1 MIFTHHHTRS
11 LKNISNMEDKMNKSQ
26 KTQKTF
32 SFDFDVTVKKRF
44 RRMSISALT
53 EEEAL
58 LKAKR
63 IIQDSIDGDIVSFGE
78 KRITR
83 RKTTQPVVLLGGA
96 V

>member
-1 MIFTHHHTRS
+1 
-11 LKNISNMEDKMNKSQ
+11 MNKS
-26 KTQKTF
+26 QKTF
-32 SFDFDVTVKKRF
+32 SFDFDVTVQKRF

-63 IIQDSIDGDIVSFGE
+63 IIQDSIDGNIVSYGE

-83 RKTTQPVVLLGGA
+83 KKASQSVPISA

>member
-1 MIFTHHHTRS
+1 
-11 LKNISNMEDKMNKSQ
+11 MEDKMNKSQ

-32 SFDFDVTVKKRF
+32 SFDFDVMVQKRF

-58 LKAKR
+58 SKAKR
-63 IIQDSIDGDIVSFGE
+63 IIQDSIDGNIVSFGE

-83 RKTTQPVVLLGGA
+83 KKASQPVPISA

>member
-1 MIFTHHHTRS
+1 
-11 LKNISNMEDKMNKSQ
+11 MEDEMNKSQ

-58 LKAKR
+58 SKAKR
-63 IIQDSIDGDIVSFGE
+63 IIQDSIDGNIVSYGE

>member
-1 MIFTHHHTRS
+1 
-11 LKNISNMEDKMNKSQ
+11 MNKS
-26 KTQKTF
+26 QKTF
-32 SFDFDVTVKKRF
+32 SFDFDVTVQKRF

-63 IIQDSIDGDIVSFGE
+63 IIQDSIDGNIVSYGE

-83 RKTTQPVVLLGGA
+83 KKASQSVHINA

>member
-1 MIFTHHHTRS
+1 
-11 LKNISNMEDKMNKSQ
+11 MNKSQ

-63 IIQDSIDGDIVSFGE
+63 IIQDSIDGDIVSFVE

-83 RKTTQPVVLLGGA
+83 KKASQPVPISA

>member
-1 MIFTHHHTRS
+1 
-11 LKNISNMEDKMNKSQ
+11 MNKSQ

-83 RKTTQPVVLLGGA
+83 KKDSRHVFIGA

>member
-1 MIFTHHHTRS
+1 
-11 LKNISNMEDKMNKSQ
+11 MEDEMNKS
-26 KTQKTF
+26 QKTF
-32 SFDFDVTVKKRF
+32 SFDFDVTVQKRF

-63 IIQDSIDGDIVSFGE
+63 IIQDSIDGNIVSYGE

-83 RKTTQPVVLLGGA
+83 KKASQSVPINA

>member
-1 MIFTHHHTRS
+1 
-11 LKNISNMEDKMNKSQ
+11 MEDKMNKSR

-63 IIQDSIDGDIVSFGE
+63 IIHDSIDGDIVSFGE

-83 RKTTQPVVLLGGA
+83 RKASQPVPISA

>member
-1 MIFTHHHTRS
+1 
-11 LKNISNMEDKMNKSQ
+11 MEDEMNKS
-26 KTQKTF
+26 QKTF
-32 SFDFDVTVKKRF
+32 SFDFDVTVQKRF

-83 RKTTQPVVLLGGA
+83 KKASQPVPISA

>member
-1 MIFTHHHTRS
+1 
-11 LKNISNMEDKMNKSQ
+11 MNKS
-26 KTQKTF
+26 QKTF
-32 SFDFDVTVKKRF
+32 SFDFDVTVQKRF

-63 IIQDSIDGDIVSFGE
+63 IIQDSIDGNIVSYGE

-83 RKTTQPVVLLGGA
+83 KKASQSVPINA

>member
-1 MIFTHHHTRS
+1 
-11 LKNISNMEDKMNKSQ
+11 MNTSQ

-44 RRMSISALT
+44 RRMSICALT

-58 LKAKR
+58 SKAKR

-78 KRITR
+78 KLITR
-83 RKTTQPVVLLGGA
+83 RKTTQPVVLLEGA